1 MSFLAVSQ
9 DPHLARIDR
18 QIKLDG
24 IGTAADD
31 PSSTNN
37 DYAGPFLSRDV
48 MNRKT
53 KYLFPLAVSMLISL
67 PAAAADSRSHIIEMQ
82 LRDLA
87 RPSATAPTIA
97 NTPIPSDC
105 GLCGQSTLLPQS
117 NPSLAARP
125 TSQDELRGSLH
136 RLRREIREQ
145 QPDHGHDH
153 LIEEALSAP
162 MP

>member
-1 MSFLAVSQ
+1 L
-9 DPHLARIDR
+9 
-18 QIKLDG
+18 
-24 IGTAADD
+24 
-31 PSSTNN
+31 
-37 DYAGPFLSRDV
+37 LSRDV
-48 MNRKT
+48 MNRKMT
-53 KYLFPLAVSMLISL
+53 YLLPLVVSMLISL
-67 PAAAADSRSHIIEMQ
+67 PAAAADSRSHIIDAQ

-97 NTPIPSDC
+97 NTPLASDC
-105 GLCGQSTLLPQS
+105 GLCGRRTLLPQS
-117 NPSLAARP
+117 NPSVALRP

-162 MP
+162 RP

>member
-1 MSFLAVSQ
+1 MN
-9 DPHLARIDR
+9 H
-18 QIKLDG
+18 
-24 IGTAADD
+24 
-31 PSSTNN
+31 
-37 DYAGPFLSRDV
+37 DV
-48 MNRKT
+48 MNHWAMKHDAM
-53 KYLFPLAVSMLISL
+53 KHKLMNPKMKHLFPLAVSMLISL

-145 QPDHGHDH
+145 QPDHGRDH

-162 MP
+162 RP